1 MTKFGLGKIFITSI
15 ETLLK
20 DQLLWII
27 NGGTTTQCF
36 NVETGARKGDIK
48 GLEIFEHCFLY
59 TAYAGD
65 TTFRK
70 IQNTLHTRLK
80 YLIPIFTLYIY
91 I

>member
-1 MTKFGLGKIFITSI
+1 M
-15 ETLLK
+15 
-20 DQLLWII
+20 WII

-70 IQNTLHTRLK
+70 IQNTLHTWLK

-91 I
+91 IYIKVYILSYYIHRHYIIC